1 MATNI
6 IQHHQQFDFEAFFE
20 NIKSQYIGLDYQDYL
35 NFMHTDGEKHSFM
48 GRAEWKGRLKNAIEN
63 AIASDEAVEI
73 INRATSVMINVIR
86 SSEAERPMTVYE
98 VQYLNEFISGFPEN
112 CDVTWGLS
120 EDSTLGNAVKA
131 IILVN
136 EKD

>member
-20 NIKSQYIGLDYQDYL
+20 NIKSQYIGLDYHDYL

-48 GRAEWKGRLKNAIEN
+48 GRAEWKDRLKDALEN
-63 AIASDEAVEI
+63 AIASDEADVL
-73 INRATSVMINVIR
+73 INRATTVMINVMR
-86 SSEAERPMTVYE
+86 SSEAERPLMMDE
-98 VQYLNEFISGFPEN
+98 MQYINEFITGIPEN
-112 CDVTWGLS
+112 CNVTWGLS
-120 EDSTLGNAVKA
+120 EDSSLGNAVKV

-136 EKD
+136 VKD

>member
-35 NFMHTDGEKHSFM
+35 NFMRTDGEKHSFM
-48 GRAEWKGRLKNAIEN
+48 GRAEWEGRLKNAIEN

-136 EKD
+136 VKD